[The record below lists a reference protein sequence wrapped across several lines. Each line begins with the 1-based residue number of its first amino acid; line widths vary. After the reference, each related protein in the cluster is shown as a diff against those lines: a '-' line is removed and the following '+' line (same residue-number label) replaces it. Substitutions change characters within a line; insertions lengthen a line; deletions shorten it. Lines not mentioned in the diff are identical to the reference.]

1 MARKIVERNSPESFA
16 ICRRVGEEDRKKY
29 GKTYIPRPPKERT
42 YKPAAEWK
50 PRAKIT
56 DEIIAEVKRLAAA
69 GMSTHD
75 IARACGICQA
85 TAARIKG
92 GYGKYGNNGT

>member
-1 MARKIVERNSPESFA
+1 MGKYIERNSAESFE
-16 ICRRVGEEDRKKY
+16 ICRRVGDADRKKY
-29 GKTYIPRPPKERT
+29 GKTYVPLSSPKERT

-56 DEIIAEVKRLAAA
+56 DEIIAEVRRLSAE
-69 GMSTHD
+69 GKSTHD
-75 IARACGICQA
+75 IARALDICQA

-92 GYGKYGNNGT
+92 GYGKYGKVD